1 MDNCYIQKTMKIGIY
16 IGSFNPVHIG
26 HIDIVNYLIN
36 NKILDKVVIVPTLGY
51 WNKDNLIDIKHR
63 INMLKFFESENIKID
78 KKLINANNINCLG
91 THFVK
96 INLHKKVNA
105 ELKVTLLGG
114 ES

>member
-1 MDNCYIQKTMKIGIY
+1 MTDLK
-16 IGSFNPVHIG
+16 
-26 HIDIVNYLIN
+26 
-36 NKILDKVVIVPTLGY
+36 NKLEK
-51 WNKDNLIDIKHR
+51 
-63 INMLKFFESENIKID
+63 MELKFQVNTGKEGRVFGSISSKQISEELIKKNIKID